1 MATSFLALISPI
13 KRTILRNREYQAD
26 ATGARRKG
34 GNVERTYS
42 IEGNHRFHRRGGK
55 KKKKEKKVKIKLEIG
70 WHCIYSN
77 LVTVHKF
84 QRILHEKER
93 KRGRENSVD
102 RIEAARCIDNENTG
116 NDLTVREKR
125 PTVGHKPSIPR
136 AKFIRRP
143 L

>member
-13 KRTILRNREYQAD
+13 NRTILRNRD
-26 ATGARRKG
+26 RRISSRCHWSEKKSR
-34 GNVERTYS
+34 ERNRSRGTIDS
-42 IEGNHRFHRRGGK
+42 IGERKK
-55 KKKKEKKVKIKLEIG
+55 KKKKEKKGKIKLEIR

-84 QRILHEKER
+84 QRILHEREIER
-93 KRGRENSVD
+93 ERENSVD
-102 RIEAARCIDNENTG
+102 RIEAPRCIDNENTG